1 MALVLADRVKETTT
15 TTGTGDISLGGA
27 ETNFVAFGSALSNA
41 DTTYYAIID
50 DGNADF
56 EIGIG
61 TYTSGTNSLS
71 RDTILDSTN
80 AGSVVNLGAGTKSIF
95 ITYPA
100 GKAVR
105 VGGNVSDLTNDAGY
119 FAGFTST
126 VTATG
131 VTASAGEHV
140 HVTGSTQTITLP
152 AAPSAGDRVAI
163 SVGNFTDTVVGRNA
177 LNIMGLAE
185 DLTIDVGNMGLTF
198 IYTDASN
205 GWRLL

>member
-15 TTGTGDISLGGA
+15 TTGTGDLTLGGA
-27 ETNFVAFGSALSNA
+27 EPNFASFSSALSDG
-41 DTTYYAIID
+41 DTTYYAIVD
-50 DGNADF
+50 DGNTDF

-61 TYTSGTNSLS
+61 TYTSGTDTLS

-80 AGSVVNLGAGTKSIF
+80 AGSVVNLSAGTKVVF

-100 GKAVR
+100 EKSVS

-140 HVTGSTQTITLP
+140 HVTAATQTITLP
-152 AAPSAGDRVAI
+152 ASPSAGERVAI
-163 SVGNFTDTVVGRNA
+163 SVGNFTDTVVGRNS

-185 DLTIDVGNMGLTF
+185 DFTIDVANMGLTF

>member
-27 ETNFVAFGSALSNA
+27 ETNFVAFGTALSDG
-41 DTTYYAIID
+41 DTTYYAIVD
-50 DGNADF
+50 DVNADF

-61 TYTSGTNSLS
+61 TYTSGTDTLS

-80 AGSVVNLGAGTKSIF
+80 AGSAVNLSAGTKVVF

-100 GKAVR
+100 GKSVR

-140 HVTGSTQTITLP
+140 HITASTQTITLP
-152 AAPSAGDRVAI
+152 ASPSAGERVAI
-163 SVGNFTDTVVGRNA
+163 SVGDFTDTVVGRNS

-185 DLTIDVGNMGLTF
+185 DFTIDVANMGLTF

>member
-27 ETNFVAFGSALSNA
+27 ETNFVAFGTALSDA
-41 DTTYYAIID
+41 DTTYYAIVD
-50 DGNADF
+50 DVNADF

-61 TYTSGTNSLS
+61 TYTAGTDTLS

-80 AGSVVNLGAGTKSIF
+80 AGSAVNFGAGTKVVF

-100 GKAVR
+100 EKSVR

-140 HVTGSTQTITLP
+140 HVTASTQTITLP
-152 AAPSAGDRVAI
+152 ASPSAGERVAI
-163 SVGNFTDTVVGRNA
+163 SVGDFTDTVVGRNS

-185 DLTIDVGNMGLTF
+185 DFTIDVANMGLTF

>member
-1 MALVLADRVKETTT
+1 MAFVLADRVKETTS
-15 TTGTGDISLGGA
+15 TTGTGALSLGGA
-27 ETNFVAFGSALSNA
+27 ETNFVAFGTALSDG
-41 DTTYYAIID
+41 DTTYYAIVD

-61 TYTSGTNSLS
+61 TYTSGTNTLS

-80 AGSVVNLGAGTKSIF
+80 AGSAVNLSAGTKVVF

-100 GKAVR
+100 EKAVR
-105 VGGNVSDLTNDAGY
+105 VGSNVSDFTNDAGY

-140 HVTGSTQTITLP
+140 HVTASTQTITLP
-152 AAPSAGDRVAI
+152 ASPSAGERVAI
-163 SVGNFTDTVVGRNA
+163 SVGDFTDTVVGRNS

-185 DLTIDVGNMGLTF
+185 DFTIDVANMGLTF

>member
-27 ETNFVAFGSALSNA
+27 ETNFVAFGTALSDA
-41 DTTYYAIID
+41 DTTYYAIVD
-50 DGNADF
+50 DVNADF

-61 TYTSGTNSLS
+61 TYTSGTDTLS

-80 AGSVVNLGAGTKSIF
+80 AGSAVNFGAGVKSIF

-100 GKAVR
+100 EKSVR

-140 HVTGSTQTITLP
+140 HVTASTQTITLP
-152 AAPSAGDRVAI
+152 ASPSAGERVAI
-163 SVGNFTDTVVGRNA
+163 SVGDFTDTVVGRNSE
-177 LNIMGLAE
+177 NIMGLAE
-185 DLTIDVGNMGLTF
+185 DFTIDVANMGLTF

>member
-27 ETNFVAFGSALSNA
+27 ETNFVAFGTALSDG
-41 DTTYYAIID
+41 DTTYYAIVD
-50 DGNADF
+50 DVNADF

-61 TYTSGTNSLS
+61 TYTSGTDTLS

-80 AGSVVNLGAGTKSIF
+80 AGSAVNLSAGTKVVF

-100 GKAVR
+100 EKSVR
-105 VGGNVSDLTNDAGY
+105 VGSNVSDLTNDAGY

-140 HVTGSTQTITLP
+140 HVTASTQTITLP
-152 AAPSAGDRVAI
+152 ASPSAGERVAV
-163 SVGNFTDTVVGRNA
+163 SVGDFTDTVVGRNSE
-177 LNIMGLAE
+177 NIMGLAE
-185 DLTIDVGNMGLTF
+185 DFTIDVANMGLTF

>member
-27 ETNFVAFGSALSNA
+27 EANFVAFGTALSDA
-41 DTTYYAIID
+41 DTTYYAIVD
-50 DGNADF
+50 DVNADF

-61 TYTSGTNSLS
+61 TYTAGTDTLS

-80 AGSVVNLGAGTKSIF
+80 GGSAVNFSAGTKVVF

-100 GKAVR
+100 EKSVR
-105 VGGNVSDLTNDAGY
+105 VGSNVSDLTNDAGY

-140 HVTGSTQTITLP
+140 HVTASTQTITLP
-152 AAPSAGDRVAI
+152 ASPSAGERVAV
-163 SVGNFTDTVVGRNA
+163 SVGDFTDTVVDRNSE
-177 LNIMGLAE
+177 NIMGLAE
-185 DLTIDVGNMGLTF
+185 DFTIDVANMGLTF

>member
-1 MALVLADRVKETTT
+1 MAFVLADRVKETTS
-15 TTGTGDISLGGA
+15 TTGTGALSLGGA
-27 ETNFVAFGSALSNA
+27 ETNFVAFGTALSDG
-41 DTTYYAIID
+41 DTTYYAIVD

-61 TYTSGTNSLS
+61 TYTSGTNTLS

-80 AGSVVNLGAGTKSIF
+80 AGSAVNLSAGTKVVF

-100 GKAVR
+100 EKAVR
-105 VGGNVSDLTNDAGY
+105 VGSNVSDLTNDAGY

-140 HVTGSTQTITLP
+140 HVTASTQTITLP
-152 AAPSAGDRVAI
+152 ASPSAGERVAI
-163 SVGNFTDTVVGRNA
+163 SVGDFTDTVVGRNS

-185 DLTIDVGNMGLTF
+185 DFTIDVANMGLTF

>member
-1 MALVLADRVKETTT
+1 MALVLADRVKETTS
-15 TTGTGDISLGGA
+15 TTGTGALSLGGA
-27 ETNFVAFGSALSNA
+27 ETNFASFSSVLSDT
-41 DTTYYAIID
+41 DTTYYCIVD
-50 DGNADF
+50 DGNADY
-56 EIGIG
+56 EVGLG
-61 TYTSGTNSLS
+61 TYASGTNTLA
-71 RDTILDSTN
+71 RTTILASSN

-100 GKAVR
+100 GKSVR
-105 VGGNVSDLTNDAGY
+105 VGSNVSDLTNDAGY

-140 HVTGSTQTITLP
+140 HVTASTQTITLP

-163 SVGNFTDTVVGRNA
+163 SVGDFTDTVVGRNS

-198 IYTDASN
+198 IYTDATN

>member
-27 ETNFVAFGSALSNA
+27 ETNFVAFGTALSDA
-41 DTTYYAIID
+41 DTTYYAIVD
-50 DGNADF
+50 DVNADF

-61 TYTSGTNSLS
+61 TYTAGTDTLS

-80 AGSVVNLGAGTKSIF
+80 GGSAVNFSAGTKVVF

-100 GKAVR
+100 EKSIR
-105 VGGNVSDLTNDAGY
+105 VGSNVSDLTNDAGY

-140 HVTGSTQTITLP
+140 HITASTQTITLP
-152 AAPSAGDRVAI
+152 ASPSAGERVAV
-163 SVGNFTDTVVGRNA
+163 SVGDFTDTVVGRNSE
-177 LNIMGLAE
+177 NIMGLAE
-185 DLTIDVGNMGLTF
+185 DFTIDVANMGLTF